1 MDTLDQNLQ
10 NMQNTFSLDQTIS
23 EQQQFIT
30 KVYGWMSFALVI
42 TGITA
47 YFTAAT
53 PSVMQLIFSSIYVFY
68 GLLALELGLV
78 IGIGA
83 LINKISA
90 TVATALFILYSVVN
104 GLTLS
109 VIFLVYTQGSISLT
123 FFVTALTFGS
133 MSAYG
138 YFTKKDLTSW
148 GNLLLMALVGMII
161 ASIANLF
168 MKNEILYWIT
178 TYAGIL
184 IFVGLTAY
192 DTQKIKNMN
201 IAALE
206 NEDGVKKAAIMGALT
221 LYLDFIN
228 LFLLLLRLFG
238 RKK

>member
-1 MDTLDQNLQ
+1 MEPLDQN
-10 NMQNTFSLDQTIS
+10 MQSQFSLDRVLA
-23 EQQQFIT
+23 EQQDFIT
-30 KVYGWMSFALVI
+30 KVYGWMSLALVI

-47 YFTAAT
+47 YLTATSQA
-53 PSVMQLIFSSIYVFY
+53 VLEFIFGIPYMFM
-68 GLLALELGLV
+68 GLLIGEVLLV
-78 IGIGA
+78 IGLSA
-83 LINKISA
+83 MINKMSA
-90 TVATALFILYSVVN
+90 ATATFLFILYSVVN

-123 FFVTALTFGS
+123 FFVTALTFGV

-148 GNLLLMALVGMII
+148 GNLLMMALVGLVIS
-161 ASIANLF
+161 SIFNLF

-201 IAALE
+201 MIGA
-206 NEDGVKKAAIMGALT
+206 DGETSRKGAIMGALT

-228 LFLLLLRLFG
+228 LFLLLLRLLG
-238 RKK
+238 RRK

>member
-1 MDTLDQNLQ
+1 MESFNQNLQ
-10 NMQNTFSLDQTIS
+10 TQFSLDNALAD
-23 EQQQFIT
+23 QQDFIT
-30 KVYGWMSFALVI
+30 KVYGWMSFAFAI
-42 TGITA
+42 TGIVAYLTA
-47 YFTAAT
+47 TSEMVMQYILQIPFLFMGLIIVELLLVVGLTALLNKINAAT
-53 PSVMQLIFSSIYVFY
+53 
-68 GLLALELGLV
+68 
-78 IGIGA
+78 
-83 LINKISA
+83 A
-90 TVATALFILYSVVN
+90 TFLFVLYSVLN

-109 VIFLVYTQGSISLT
+109 VIFLVYTQSSIALT

-148 GNLLLMALVGMII
+148 GNLLFMALIGLVI
-161 ASIANLF
+161 ASLANLF
-168 MKNEILYWIT
+168 FKNEILYWIT

-201 IAALE
+201 MIGADSEVARK
-206 NEDGVKKAAIMGALT
+206 GAIMGALT

-238 RKK
+238 RRK

>member
-1 MDTLDQNLQ
+1 MEPIDQ
-10 NMQNTFSLDQTIS
+10 NMQSRFSLDRVLA
-23 EQQQFIT
+23 EQQDFIT
-30 KVYGWMSFALVI
+30 KVYGWMSLALVI
-42 TGITA
+42 TGVTA
-47 YFTAAT
+47 YLTATSQA
-53 PSVMQLIFSSIYVFY
+53 VLEFIFGIPYMFM
-68 GLLALELGLV
+68 GLLIGEVLLV
-78 IGIGA
+78 IGLSA
-83 LINKISA
+83 MINKMSA
-90 TVATALFILYSVVN
+90 ATATFLFVLYSVVN

-123 FFVTALTFGS
+123 FFVTALTFGV

-148 GNLLLMALVGMII
+148 GNLLMMALVGLVIS
-161 ASIANLF
+161 SIFNLF

-201 IAALE
+201 MIGA
-206 NEDGVKKAAIMGALT
+206 DGETARKGAIMGALT

-228 LFLLLLRLFG
+228 LFLLLLRLLG

>member
-1 MDTLDQNLQ
+1 MEPLDQD
-10 NMQNTFSLDQTIS
+10 MQNQFSLDRVLA
-23 EQQQFIT
+23 EQQDFIT
-30 KVYGWMSFALVI
+30 KVYGWMSLALVI

-47 YFTAAT
+47 YLTATSQALL
-53 PSVMQLIFSSIYVFY
+53 QFIFGIPYMFI
-68 GLLALELGLV
+68 GLLVGEVLLV
-78 IGIGA
+78 IGLSA
-83 LINKISA
+83 MINKMSA
-90 TVATALFILYSVVN
+90 ATATFLFVLYSIVN

-123 FFVTALTFGS
+123 FFVTAITFGT

-148 GNLLLMALVGMII
+148 GNLLLMALVGLVI

-201 IAALE
+201 MIGA
-206 NEDGVKKAAIMGALT
+206 DGETARKGAIMGALS

-228 LFLLLLRLFG
+228 LFLLLLRLLG
-238 RKK
+238 RRK

>member
-1 MDTLDQNLQ
+1 MDTLDKNLLD
-10 NMQNTFSLDQTIS
+10 NFSLEETLA
-23 EQQQFIT
+23 QQQAFIT
-30 KVYGWMSFALVI
+30 KVYGWMSIALLI
-42 TGITA
+42 TGVTA
-47 YFTAAT
+47 YLTATT
-53 PSVMQLIFSSIYVFY
+53 PSVMQFIFSDIYVFY
-68 GLLALELGLV
+68 GLLAVEFGLV
-78 IGIGA
+78 IGIGW

-90 TVATALFILYSVVN
+90 TVATLLFILYSIVN

-123 FFVTALTFGS
+123 FFVTSITFGV

-138 YFTKKDLTSW
+138 YFTKKDLTTW
-148 GNLLLMALVGMII
+148 GNLLMMALIGLVI

-168 MKNEILYWIT
+168 FNNEILYWIT

-201 IAALE
+201 IAAMQ
-206 NEDGVKKAAIMGALT
+206 NEDGIKKAAIMGALT

>member
-1 MDTLDQNLQ
+1 MDTLDQNFQ
-10 NMQNTFSLDQTIS
+10 NSFSLEETLS
-23 EQQQFIT
+23 QQQAFIT

-53 PSVMQLIFSSIYVFY
+53 PAIMSLIFSSKYVFY

-78 IGIGA
+78 IGISS

-90 TVATALFILYSVVN
+90 TTATLLFVLYSIIN

-109 VIFLVYTQGSISLT
+109 VIFLIYTQGSISLT
-123 FFVTALTFGS
+123 FFVTAITFGT

-138 YFTKKDLTSW
+138 YFTKKDLTTW
-148 GNLLLMALVGMII
+148 GNLLLMALVGLVV

-168 MKNEILYWIT
+168 FNNEILYWIT

-201 IAALE
+201 VAALQ
-206 NEDGVKKAAIMGALT
+206 NKDGVKKAAIMGALT

>member
-1 MDTLDQNLQ
+1 MEPLDQN
-10 NMQNTFSLDQTIS
+10 MQSQFSLDRVLA
-23 EQQQFIT
+23 EQQDFIT
-30 KVYGWMSFALVI
+30 KVYGWMSLALVI

-47 YFTAAT
+47 YLTATSQA
-53 PSVMQLIFSSIYVFY
+53 VLEFIFGIPYMFM
-68 GLLALELGLV
+68 GLLIGEVLLV
-78 IGIGA
+78 IGLSA
-83 LINKISA
+83 MINKMSA
-90 TVATALFILYSVVN
+90 ATATFLFILYSVVN

-123 FFVTALTFGS
+123 FFVTALTFGV

-148 GNLLLMALVGMII
+148 GNLLMMALVGLVIS
-161 ASIANLF
+161 SIFNLF

-201 IAALE
+201 MIGA
-206 NEDGVKKAAIMGALT
+206 DGETARKGAIMGALT

-228 LFLLLLRLFG
+228 LFLLLLRLLG

>member
-1 MDTLDQNLQ
+1 MEPLDQN
-10 NMQNTFSLDQTIS
+10 MQSQFSLDRVLA
-23 EQQQFIT
+23 EQQDFIT
-30 KVYGWMSFALVI
+30 KVYGWMSLALVI

-47 YFTAAT
+47 YLTATSQA
-53 PSVMQLIFSSIYVFY
+53 VLEFIFGIPYMFM
-68 GLLALELGLV
+68 GLLIGEVLLV
-78 IGIGA
+78 IGLSA
-83 LINKISA
+83 MINKMSA
-90 TVATALFILYSVVN
+90 ATATFLFVLYSVVN

-123 FFVTALTFGS
+123 FFVTALTFGV

-148 GNLLLMALVGMII
+148 GNLLMMALVGLVIS
-161 ASIANLF
+161 SIFNLF

-201 IAALE
+201 MIGA
-206 NEDGVKKAAIMGALT
+206 DGETARKGAIMGALT

-228 LFLLLLRLFG
+228 LFLLLLRLLG
-238 RKK
+238 RRK

>member
-1 MDTLDQNLQ
+1 MEPLDQNMPNQ
-10 NMQNTFSLDQTIS
+10 FSLDRVLAA
-23 EQQQFIT
+23 QQDFIT
-30 KVYGWMSFALVI
+30 KVYGWMSLALVI

-47 YFTAAT
+47 YLTATSQA
-53 PSVMQLIFSSIYVFY
+53 VLEFIFGIPYMFM
-68 GLLALELGLV
+68 GLLIGEVLLV
-78 IGIGA
+78 IGLSA
-83 LINKISA
+83 MINKMSA
-90 TVATALFILYSVVN
+90 TTATFLFVLYSVVN

-123 FFVTALTFGS
+123 FFVTALTFGV

-148 GNLLLMALVGMII
+148 GSLLMMALVGLVI
-161 ASIANLF
+161 ASIFNLF

-201 IAALE
+201 MIGA
-206 NEDGVKKAAIMGALT
+206 DGETSRKGAIMGALT

-228 LFLLLLRLFG
+228 LFLLLLRLLG
-238 RKK
+238 RRK

>member
-1 MDTLDQNLQ
+1 MEPLDQNMPSQ
-10 NMQNTFSLDQTIS
+10 FSLDRVLA
-23 EQQQFIT
+23 EQQDFIT
-30 KVYGWMSFALVI
+30 KVYGWMSLALVI

-47 YFTAAT
+47 YLTATSQA
-53 PSVMQLIFSSIYVFY
+53 VLEFIFGIPYMFM
-68 GLLALELGLV
+68 GLLIGEVLLV
-78 IGIGA
+78 IGLSA
-83 LINKISA
+83 MINKMSA
-90 TVATALFILYSVVN
+90 TTATFLFVLYSVVN

-123 FFVTALTFGS
+123 FFVTALTFGV

-148 GNLLLMALVGMII
+148 GSLLMMALVGLVI
-161 ASIANLF
+161 ASIFNLF

-201 IAALE
+201 MIGA
-206 NEDGVKKAAIMGALT
+206 DGETSRKGAIMGALT

-228 LFLLLLRLFG
+228 LFLLLLRLLG
-238 RKK
+238 RRK